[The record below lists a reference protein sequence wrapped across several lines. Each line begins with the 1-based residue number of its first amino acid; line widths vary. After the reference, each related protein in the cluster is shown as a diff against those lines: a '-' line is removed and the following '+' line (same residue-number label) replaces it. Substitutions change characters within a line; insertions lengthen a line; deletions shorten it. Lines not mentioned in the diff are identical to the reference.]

1 MFHSNT
7 SNQAHCLLSCYPV
20 SFKKHLKLNIMS
32 GNQGAESGNQ
42 EVEPDVGVVNESTGY
57 NIQPGTSV
65 DVQLILTPK
74 YV

>member
-1 MFHSNT
+1 
-7 SNQAHCLLSCYPV
+7 
-20 SFKKHLKLNIMS
+20 MS
-32 GNQGAESGNQ
+32 GNQGEESGNQ